1 MSISTEAPHSHPAVS
16 GTIGAMRAAVLGT
29 GIMGAAMARSL
40 AREGHQVTVWN
51 RTPARATAVAGEG
64 ITACGA
70 IGDALLG
77 AEVVF
82 TMVFDSASVLEM
94 SGEVVGALGSDAV
107 WAQSTTV
114 GVAGMRRIA
123 DAAGDARERLL
134 DAPVLG
140 TKQPAESGKLTVV
153 VSGPADA
160 RARARPAFDAIGA
173 RTLDVGEDLGAAS
186 GLKLAVNSWV
196 ASINAATAQAMGLA
210 EALGLDPRLFLEAIR
225 GAATDSAYAQAKG
238 VVMDDRSWDDP
249 AFALDSVV
257 KDVGLMVDAARESG
271 FPDDLLATL
280 LALYDRAS
288 ERGYGGADMAA
299 VRAAFDR

>member
-1 MSISTEAPHSHPAVS
+1 MSISTEPPRAHPAAS
-16 GTIGAMRAAVLGT
+16 GTIGTMRAAVLGT

-40 AREGHQVTVWN
+40 AREGHEVTVWN
-51 RTPARATAVAGEG
+51 RTPERATAIAGEG

-70 IGDALLG
+70 IGDALLD
-77 AEVVF
+77 ADVVF
-82 TMVFDSASVLEM
+82 TMLFDAASVLEVAD
-94 SGEVVGALGSDAV
+94 EVVGALGSDAV

-114 GVAGMRRIA
+114 GPDGMRLIA
-123 DAAGDARERLL
+123 DAAGEVRDRLL

-140 TKQPAESGKLTVV
+140 TKQPAESGTLTVV
-153 VSGPADA
+153 VSGAAAA
-160 RARARPAFDAIGA
+160 RAQAQPAFDAIGA
-173 RTLDVGEDLGAAS
+173 RTLDVGDDLGAAS

-210 EALGLDPRLFLEAIR
+210 EALGLEPRLFLEAIR
-225 GAATDSAYAQAKG
+225 GAAADSAYAQAKG
-238 VVMDDRSWDDP
+238 VVMDERSWDDP

-271 FPDDLLATL
+271 FPDELLATL
-280 LALYDRAS
+280 LAIYDRAS
-288 ERGYGGADMAA
+288 ERGYGEADMAA